1 VSEVNYVTKDKFK
14 EDVLEA
20 GTPIL
25 IDFTADWCGPCK
37 MMAPVL
43 AELAKEWEGKIKI
56 LKLDVDENK
65 EIAAR
70 YGVMSI
76 PTLMLFVN
84 GEVAERLTGY
94 KPKKKLIKKFRE
106 YIN

>member
-1 VSEVNYVTKDKFK
+1 MSEVNYVTKDTFK
-14 EDVLEA
+14 EDVLESE
-20 GTPIL
+20 TPVL

-43 AELAKEWEGKIKI
+43 AELALEWEGKIRV
-56 LKLDVDENK
+56 LKLNVDENK

-70 YGVMSI
+70 YGVMGI

-94 KPKKKLIKKFRE
+94 QPKKKLKKKFVS
-106 YIN
+106 YL

>member
-1 VSEVNYVTKDKFK
+1 MSEVNYVTKDKFK

-76 PTLMLFVN
+76 PTLIPIQ
-84 GEVAERLTGY
+84 AW
-94 KPKKKLIKKFRE
+94 LILSSCAAKQSVQT
-106 YIN
+106 